1 MDTET
6 ADSVIDAAIAGQ
18 ATSQAALGPNQG
30 KAQPEDDSLLPS
42 YTPLDEQAPPPPPE
56 SADERKIREA
66 QEELLGKEEAE
77 RLAKEEAERQA
88 KEATLLGQANKL
100 LNSGK
105 QTASK
110 TGNWLGNV
118 PTPGDLTVPLII
130 LGVLFLLL
138 VTYNGQTRFQW
149 LWLVLTGNANVVTTL
164 PGTGEGPPAKTKTPP
179 AGQSSG
185 KGPPPPA
192 FQFDALAL
200 PAFSINGTYG
210 SESFL

>member
-1 MDTET
+1 MDSQT

-18 ATSQAALGPNQG
+18 ATNQAERGLNQG
-30 KAQPEDDSLLPS
+30 KAQKSDDSLLPS
-42 YTPLDEQAPPPPPE
+42 YTPLAEQAPPPPPE
-56 SADERKIREA
+56 TADERKIREA
-66 QEELLGKEEAE
+66 QEDLLGKEEAE

-105 QTASK
+105 STASK
-110 TGNWLGNV
+110 TGDWLGKV

-130 LGVLFLLL
+130 LGILFLLL

-149 LWLVLTGNANVVTTL
+149 LWLVLTGNASVVTTL

>member
-6 ADSVIDAAIAGQ
+6 ADSVIDAAIAG
-18 ATSQAALGPNQG
+18 SQAAPETTDVST
-30 KAQPEDDSLLPS
+30 QPTIVFAEPESTEQQPQRS
-42 YTPLDEQAPPPPPE
+42 PEEQAIAE
-56 SADERKIREA
+56 QQRKI
-66 QEELLGKEEAE
+66 LGDEEAE
-77 RLAKEEAERQA
+77 RLEKEEAERQA

-105 QTASK
+105 QTATK

-130 LGVLFLLL
+130 LGILFLLL

-179 AGQSSG
+179 AEQSSG

-192 FQFDALAL
+192 FNFDVLAL
-200 PAFSINGTYG
+200 PAYSINGTYG